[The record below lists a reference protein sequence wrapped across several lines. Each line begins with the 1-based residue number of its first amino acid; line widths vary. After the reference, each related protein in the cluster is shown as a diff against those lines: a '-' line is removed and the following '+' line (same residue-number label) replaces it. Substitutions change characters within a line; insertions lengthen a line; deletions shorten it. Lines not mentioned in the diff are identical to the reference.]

1 MLIVFPDEMVTFRSS
16 IPDLTPGL
24 PAVSWCPVAATKQPA
39 IEQDMKQTLH
49 RANTRGR
56 ASFGWLESYH
66 SFSFGH
72 YHDPNRMQ
80 FGALRVLNDDRVAP
94 GRGFDT
100 HSHRNMEIISIPLK
114 GDLEHRDSMGNT
126 SVIRA
131 GDVQVMSAGKGV
143 AHSEY
148 NKNPDRD
155 VAFLQI
161 WVLPDRAEVEPR
173 YAQVSLEPESL
184 KNRWHKVLGPRG
196 KSEELWI
203 HQDAWFHMGDFDAGQ
218 DIAYTLKDPR
228 HGLYIFVIEGT
239 VSVGGE
245 TLQRRDGMGVE
256 GTEAV
261 SMRILEPGRI
271 LLMEVPLAG

>member
-1 MLIVFPDEMVTFRSS
+1 
-16 IPDLTPGL
+16 
-24 PAVSWCPVAATKQPA
+24 
-39 IEQDMKQTLH
+39 MKKTLH
-49 RANTRGR
+49 RASTRGR

-72 YHDPNRMQ
+72 YHDPGRMQ

-100 HSHRNMEIISIPLK
+100 HSHRNMEIISIPLE
-114 GDLEHRDSMGNT
+114 GDLLHRDSMGNT

-148 NKNPDRD
+148 NKNPDRE

-173 YAQVSLEPESL
+173 YDQISLETTAL
-184 KNRWHKVLGPRG
+184 KNRWHTVLGPRG
-196 KSEELWI
+196 QHPGLWI
-203 HQDAWFHMGDFDAGQ
+203 HQDAWFFMGDFEAGHQ
-218 DIAYTLKDPR
+218 TTFTLKNPG
-228 HGLYIFVIEGT
+228 HGLYVFVLEGA
-239 VSVGGE
+239 VEAGGE
-245 TLQRRDGMGVE
+245 ALHRRDGMGVE
-256 GTEAV
+256 GAESVSFRMLEA
-261 SMRILEPGRI
+261 GRI
-271 LLMEVPLAG
+271 LLMEVPLPG

>member
-1 MLIVFPDEMVTFRSS
+1 
-16 IPDLTPGL
+16 
-24 PAVSWCPVAATKQPA
+24 
-39 IEQDMKQTLH
+39 MKKTLH
-49 RANTRGR
+49 RAASRGR

-72 YHDPNRMQ
+72 YYDPNRMQ

-100 HSHRNMEIISIPLK
+100 HSHRNMEIISIPLE

-148 NKNPDRD
+148 NKNPDRE

-161 WVLPDRAEVEPR
+161 WVLPDRPEVEPR
-173 YAQVSLEPESL
+173 YDQVSLHPETL
-184 KNRWHKVLGPRG
+184 QNHWQAVIGPRG
-196 KSEELWI
+196 QHGELWI
-203 HQDAWFHMGDFDAGQ
+203 HQNAWFHLGDFEAGQ
-218 DIAYTLKDPR
+218 QTDHTLKDPL
-228 HGLYIFVIEGT
+228 HGLYIFVIEGA
-239 VSVGGE
+239 VEVGGE
-245 TLQRRDGMGVE
+245 VLRRRDGMGVE
-256 GTEAV
+256 GVATLRF
-261 SMRILEPGRI
+261 SMLEPGRI
-271 LLMEVPLAG
+271 LLMEVPLAS